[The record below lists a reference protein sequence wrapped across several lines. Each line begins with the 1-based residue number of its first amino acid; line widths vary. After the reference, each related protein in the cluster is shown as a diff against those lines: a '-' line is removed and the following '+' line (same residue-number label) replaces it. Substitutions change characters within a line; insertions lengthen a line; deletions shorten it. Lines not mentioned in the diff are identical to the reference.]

1 MKKTFISN
9 WIAIN
14 AKSFTD
20 NLTLAEITTLI
31 AVLMAEIILDTPTIN
46 EQEKWIKEAKLAILM
61 ELRNIWIKP

>member
-9 WIAIN
+9 WIATN
-14 AKSFTD
+14 ATSFTE

-46 EQEKWIKEAKLAILM
+46 IEEKWIKEAKLAVLM
-61 ELRNIWIKP
+61 ELRNKWIKP

>member
-9 WIAIN
+9 WIATN

-46 EQEKWIKEAKLAILM
+46 EQEKWIKEAKLAVLM